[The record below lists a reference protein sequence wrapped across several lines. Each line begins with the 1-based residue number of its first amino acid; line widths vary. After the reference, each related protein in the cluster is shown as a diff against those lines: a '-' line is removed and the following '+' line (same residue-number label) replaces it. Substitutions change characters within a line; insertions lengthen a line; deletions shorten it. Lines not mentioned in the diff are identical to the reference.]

1 VARRVLV
8 VGAAV
13 WILLGAVG
21 MLLAAVGTDNLLSW
35 LPPLAI
41 DADALGGALTAVGL
55 ALVATGVAHVVVL
68 LGLRRGRRWAG
79 SAGALLASVL
89 AIVSLALAAT
99 AFSSAVREP
108 AYALPLI
115 GAGSLATLAAAGYGI
130 AAVRLVR
137 ELGSGSAD

>member
-8 VGAAV
+8 LGAAV
-13 WILLGAVG
+13 WILLGAG
-21 MLLAAVGTDNLLSW
+21 GLLLAAVGTDNLLAR

-41 DADALGGALTAVGL
+41 DADALGGAITAVGFAL
-55 ALVATGVAHVVVL
+55 AATGVTHVVVL
-68 LGLRRGRRWAG
+68 IGLRRGRRWAS

-99 AFSSAVREP
+99 AFSSAVRES
-108 AYALPLI
+108 AYALPLV
-115 GAGSLATLAAAGYGI
+115 GAGSLATLAAAAYGI
-130 AAVRLVR
+130 AAVRLAH

>member
-8 VGAAV
+8 LGTAV
-13 WILLGAVG
+13 WILLGAVAL
-21 MLLAAVGTDNLLSW
+21 LLAAVGTDNLLAW

-55 ALVATGVAHVVVL
+55 ALVATGVTHLVVL
-68 LGLRRGRRWAG
+68 LGLRRRRRWAS

-89 AIVSLALAAT
+89 AIASLALAAT
-99 AFSSAVREP
+99 AFSSAVRES

-115 GAGSLATLAAAGYGI
+115 GAGSLVALAAAGYGI
-130 AAVRLVR
+130 AAVRLAR